1 MILAFGFGNPGEW
14 AIIFIVALIVFGPKK
29 LPEIGQQIGQA
40 LREFRKVADDVT
52 GATDSIRS
60 EMHGVTQSFRKQ
72 VDEVREAA
80 SFNPQPV
87 VRDDRSMVT
96 QAAEHNL
103 PDESS
108 AMQPAVPEAGQA
120 RGLRI
125 STALPAGSL
134 DRSDVKG
141 QE

>member
-1 MILAFGFGNPGEW
+1 MLAFGFGNPGEW

-52 GATDSIRS
+52 GVTDSIRS
-60 EMHGVTQSFRKQ
+60 EVAGATQSFRRQ
-72 VDEVREAA
+72 VDEVRDAA
-80 SFNPQPV
+80 SFNPQPI
-87 VRDDRSMVT
+87 VRNDRSIET
-96 QAAEHNL
+96 PAAEHKL
-103 PDESS
+103 PDESN
-108 AMQPAVPEAGQA
+108 AMEPAVPEAGQA

-125 STALPAGSL
+125 STALPTGLL

>member
-1 MILAFGFGNPGEW
+1 MLAFGFGNPGEW

-80 SFNPQPV
+80 SFNPSPV
-87 VRDDRSMVT
+87 VRDRPVAAQT
-96 QAAEHNL
+96 AEHNL
-103 PDESS
+103 ADAGS
-108 AMQPAVPEAGQA
+108 AMEPAVPESGQA

-125 STALPAGSL
+125 STALPAGPL

>member
-1 MILAFGFGNPGEW
+1 MLAFGFGNPGEW

-29 LPEIGQQIGQA
+29 LPEIGQQLGQA

-60 EMHGVTQSFRKQ
+60 EVAGATQSFRRQ

-80 SFNPQPV
+80 SFTPQPA
-87 VRDDRSMVT
+87 VRDTRSIEMP
-96 QAAEHNL
+96 AAERK
-103 PDESS
+103 PRDESS
-108 AMQPAVPEAGQA
+108 AMEPAVPETVQA

-125 STALPAGSL
+125 STALPGGPL
-134 DRSDVKG
+134 DRIDEKG
-141 QE
+141 RE